1 MGDNMLME
9 FTLLF
14 LLAGVP
20 YYVLFEKTNILGKEK
35 IFYLS
40 GLLVICGILLRNESA
55 LTVSEPFIV
64 VALLASL
71 YSLYKANKT
80 YNLYKLAYYILFFN
94 APMLIM
100 FGTKESTLYGVSV
113 LLTLVGI
120 FMMGKYYER
129 NYGSAN
135 YRSITGITLVTP
147 YAGLMLTIYLT
158 ALALYPPFP
167 NSLMFLNGIL
177 NSELSNLWY
186 IAVVIIFFGNFLIAV
201 RVMAKTVFGKPN
213 TNVHYIDLGPRE
225 KWLHITMFI
234 ILLVL
239 SAIGLKE
246 LLA

>member
-1 MGDNMLME
+1 MLID
-9 FTLLF
+9 FILLLLF
-14 LLAGVP
+14 AGIP
-20 YYVLFEKTNILGKEK
+20 YYLFFEKTKILGKEK

-40 GLLVICGILLRNESA
+40 SLLVIGGMVLSNQLSHTASMEFAI
-55 LTVSEPFIV
+55 
-64 VALLASL
+64 VALIASL
-71 YSLYKANKT
+71 FSLYKANKT
-80 YNLYKLAYYILFFN
+80 TNLYKLSYYILFFN

-100 FGTKESTLYGVSV
+100 FGVKESTLYGVSL
-113 LLTLVGI
+113 LLTLLGI
-120 FMMGKYYER
+120 FLIGKYYER

-177 NSELSNLWY
+177 ASDLSTLWY

-213 TNVHYIDLGPRE
+213 TNVHYIDLAPKER
-225 KWLHITMFI
+225 WLHLTMFI

-239 SAIGLKE
+239 SVVGLKE

>member
-1 MGDNMLME
+1 MLLD
-9 FTLLF
+9 FILLLLF
-14 LLAGVP
+14 AGIP
-20 YYVLFEKTNILGKEK
+20 YYLLFEKTNILGKEK

-40 GLLVICGILLRNESA
+40 SLLVICGMILSHQSPQI
-55 LTVSEPFIV
+55 VSTPIAI
-64 VALLASL
+64 VALVASL
-71 YSLYKANKT
+71 FSLYKANKT
-80 YNLYKLAYYILFFN
+80 TNLYKLAYYILFFN

-100 FGTKESTLYGVSV
+100 FQTRESTLYGVS
-113 LLTLVGI
+113 LLLALLGI

-177 NSELSNLWY
+177 NSELSTLWY
-186 IAVVIIFFGNFLIAV
+186 VAVVIIFFGNFLIAV

-213 TNVHYIDLGPRE
+213 TNVHYIDLAPKERG
-225 KWLHITMFI
+225 LHLTMFI

-239 SAIGLKE
+239 SIVGLKE

>member
-1 MGDNMLME
+1 MLID
-9 FTLLF
+9 FILLLLF
-14 LLAGVP
+14 AGIP
-20 YYVLFEKTNILGKEK
+20 YYLFFEKTNILGKEK
-35 IFYLS
+35 IFYFS
-40 GLLVICGILLRNESA
+40 SLLVVFGMIFSHQLPQTASMKFVIIA
-55 LTVSEPFIV
+55 LI
-64 VALLASL
+64 ASL
-71 YSLYKANKT
+71 FSLYKANKT
-80 YNLYKLAYYILFFN
+80 TNLYKLAYYILFFN

-100 FGTKESTLYGVSV
+100 FQTKESSLYGVS
-113 LLTLVGI
+113 LLITLLGI
-120 FMMGKYYER
+120 FLMGKYYER

-177 NSELSNLWY
+177 ASELSTLWY
-186 IAVVIIFFGNFLIAV
+186 ITVVIIFFGNFLIAV

-213 TNVHYIDLGPRE
+213 TNVHYIDLAPKER
-225 KWLHITMFI
+225 WLHLTIFI

-239 SAIGLKE
+239 SVVGFKE

>member
-1 MGDNMLME
+1 MLID
-9 FTLLF
+9 FILLF
-14 LLAGVP
+14 LFAGVP
-20 YYVLFEKTNILGKEK
+20 YYVFFEKTRILGKEK

-40 GLLVICGILLRNESA
+40 AFLLICGIILSHLSPQTA
-55 LTVSEPFIV
+55 STPIAV
-64 VALLASL
+64 VALIASL
-71 YSLYKANKT
+71 FSLYKAKKT
-80 YNLYKLAYYILFFN
+80 TNLYKLAYYILFFN

-100 FGTKESTLYGVSV
+100 FKTRESTLYGVS
-113 LLTLVGI
+113 LLITLLGI

-177 NSELSNLWY
+177 AADLSVLWY
-186 IAVVIIFFGNFLIAV
+186 ITVVIIFFGNFLIAV

-213 TNVHYIDLGPRE
+213 TNVHYIDLAPKER
-225 KWLHITMFI
+225 WLHLTIFI

-239 SAIGLKE
+239 SLVGLEE

>member
-1 MGDNMLME
+1 MLIN
-9 FTLLF
+9 FILLLLF
-14 LLAGVP
+14 AGIP
-20 YYVLFEKTNILGKEK
+20 YYLFFEKTKILNKEK

-40 GLLVICGILLRNESA
+40 SLLVIGGMIFSHQVLQTASM
-55 LTVSEPFIV
+55 PFAI
-64 VALLASL
+64 VALIASL
-71 YSLYKANKT
+71 ISLYKANKT
-80 YNLYKLAYYILFFN
+80 TNLYKLAYYILFFN

-100 FGTKESTLYGVSV
+100 FQAKESTLYGVS
-113 LLTLVGI
+113 LLITLLGI

-177 NSELSNLWY
+177 AAELSTLWY
-186 IAVVIIFFGNFLIAV
+186 ITVVIIFFGNFLIAV

-213 TNVHYIDLGPRE
+213 TNVHYIDLAPKER
-225 KWLHITMFI
+225 WLHLTIFI

-239 SAIGLKE
+239 SIVGLKE

>member
-1 MGDNMLME
+1 MSIDLI
-9 FTLLF
+9 LLF
-14 LLAGVP
+14 LFAGVP
-20 YYVLFEKTNILGKEK
+20 YYVFFEKTRILGKEK

-40 GLLVICGILLRNESA
+40 SLLVICGMILSHQSPHTA
-55 LTVSEPFIV
+55 STPIAV
-64 VALLASL
+64 VALIASL
-71 YSLYKANKT
+71 FSLYKAKKT
-80 YNLYKLAYYILFFN
+80 TNLYKLAYYILFFN

-100 FGTKESTLYGVSV
+100 FQTRESTLYGVS
-113 LLTLVGI
+113 LLITLLGI

-177 NSELSNLWY
+177 ASELGVLWY
-186 IAVVIIFFGNFLIAV
+186 ITVVIIFFGNFLIAV

-213 TNVHYIDLGPRE
+213 TNVHYIDLGPKER
-225 KWLHITMFI
+225 WLHLTMFI

-239 SAIGLKE
+239 SVIGLEE

>member
-1 MGDNMLME
+1 MSID
-9 FTLLF
+9 FILLF
-14 LLAGVP
+14 LFAGVP
-20 YYVLFEKTNILGKEK
+20 YYVFFEKTRILGKEK

-40 GLLVICGILLRNESA
+40 SLLVICGMILSHQSPHTA
-55 LTVSEPFIV
+55 STPIAV
-64 VALLASL
+64 VALIASL
-71 YSLYKANKT
+71 FSLYKAKKT
-80 YNLYKLAYYILFFN
+80 TNLYKLAYYILFFN

-100 FGTKESTLYGVSV
+100 FQTRESILYGVS
-113 LLTLVGI
+113 LLITLLGI

-158 ALALYPPFP
+158 ALALYPPFL

-177 NSELSNLWY
+177 ASELGVLWY
-186 IAVVIIFFGNFLIAV
+186 ITVVIIFFGNFLIAV

-213 TNVHYIDLGPRE
+213 TNVHYIDLGPKER
-225 KWLHITMFI
+225 WLHLTMFI

-239 SAIGLKE
+239 SVIGLEE

>member
-1 MGDNMLME
+1 ML
-9 FTLLF
+9 TDLILLLLF
-14 LLAGVP
+14 AGIP
-20 YYVLFEKTNILGKEK
+20 YYLFFEKTNILGKEK

-40 GLLVICGILLRNESA
+40 SLLVIGGMILSHQ
-55 LTVSEPFIV
+55 LTHTASTPIAI
-64 VALLASL
+64 VALIASL
-71 YSLYKANKT
+71 FSLYKANKT
-80 YNLYKLAYYILFFN
+80 TNLYKLAYYILFFN
-94 APMLIM
+94 APILIM
-100 FGTKESTLYGVSV
+100 AQTRESTLYGVS
-113 LLTLVGI
+113 LLVTLFGI

-177 NSELSNLWY
+177 ATELNALWY
-186 IAVVIIFFGNFLIAV
+186 ITVVIIFFGNFLIAV

-213 TNVHYIDLGPRE
+213 TNVHYIDLAPTER
-225 KWLHITMFI
+225 WFHLTMFI
-234 ILLVL
+234 LLLVL
-239 SAIGLKE
+239 SIVGLKE

>member
-1 MGDNMLME
+1 MLME
-9 FTLLF
+9 IILLF
-14 LLAGVP
+14 LLAGIP
-20 YYVLFEKTNILGKEK
+20 YYIIFEKTNILGKEK
-35 IFYLS
+35 VFYLS
-40 GLLVICGILLRNESA
+40 ALLVIGGLVLLNESSQ
-55 LTVSEPFIV
+55 TVSMPIII
-64 VALLASL
+64 VALVVSL
-71 YSLYKANKT
+71 YSHYKAIKT

-100 FGTKESTLYGVSV
+100 FGAKESALYGVSL

-120 FMMGKYYER
+120 FLMGKYYER

-147 YAGLMLTIYLT
+147 YAGLMMTIYLT

-177 NSELSNLWY
+177 NAELNTLWY

-213 TNVHYIDLGPRE
+213 TNVHYIDLGPKER
-225 KWLHITMFI
+225 WLHLTMFI

-239 SAIGLKE
+239 SVVGLKE

>member
-1 MGDNMLME
+1 MLIN
-9 FTLLF
+9 FILLLLF
-14 LLAGVP
+14 AGIP
-20 YYVLFEKTNILGKEK
+20 YYLFFEKTKILNKEK

-40 GLLVICGILLRNESA
+40 SLLVIGGMIFSHQVPQTA
-55 LTVSEPFIV
+55 SMPFAI
-64 VALLASL
+64 VALIASL
-71 YSLYKANKT
+71 ISLYKANKT
-80 YNLYKLAYYILFFN
+80 TNLYKLAYYILFFN

-100 FGTKESTLYGVSV
+100 FQARESTLYGVS
-113 LLTLVGI
+113 LLITLLGI
-120 FMMGKYYER
+120 FMIGKYYER

-177 NSELSNLWY
+177 ASELSTLWY
-186 IAVVIIFFGNFLIAV
+186 ITVVIIFFGNFLIAV

-213 TNVHYIDLGPRE
+213 TNVHYIDLGPKER
-225 KWLHITMFI
+225 WLHLTIFI
-234 ILLVL
+234 LLLVL
-239 SAIGLKE
+239 SVVGLKE

>member
-1 MGDNMLME
+1 MLME
-9 FTLLF
+9 FILLF

-40 GLLVICGILLRNESA
+40 AFLVIGGLVLSNESSQ
-55 LTVSEPFIV
+55 TVSMPIII
-64 VALLASL
+64 VALIASL
-71 YSLYKANKT
+71 FSLYKANKT
-80 YNLYKLAYYILFFN
+80 TNLYKLAYYILFFN

-100 FGTKESTLYGVSV
+100 FGAKESTLYGIS
-113 LLTLVGI
+113 LLIALLGI
-120 FMMGKYYER
+120 FLIGKYYER

-147 YAGLMLTIYLT
+147 YAGLILTSYLT

-167 NSLMFLNGIL
+167 NSLMFLSGIL
-177 NSELSNLWY
+177 NSELSTLWY

-213 TNVHYIDLGPRE
+213 TNVHYIDLAPKE
-225 KWLHITMFI
+225 KWLHLSMFI

-239 SAIGLKE
+239 SAVGLKE

>member
-1 MGDNMLME
+1 MLID
-9 FTLLF
+9 FILLLLF
-14 LLAGVP
+14 AGIP
-20 YYVLFEKTNILGKEK
+20 YYLFFEKTNILGKEK

-40 GLLVICGILLRNESA
+40 SLLVIAGMILSHQSLQTASTPIA
-55 LTVSEPFIV
+55 I
-64 VALLASL
+64 VALVASL
-71 YSLYKANKT
+71 FSLYKANKT
-80 YNLYKLAYYILFFN
+80 TNLYKLAYYILFFN
-94 APMLIM
+94 APVLIM
-100 FGTKESTLYGVSV
+100 FQPKESTLYGVS
-113 LLTLVGI
+113 LLLALLGI

-177 NSELSNLWY
+177 NSELSTLWY
-186 IAVVIIFFGNFLIAV
+186 MAVVIIFFGNFLIAV

-213 TNVHYIDLGPRE
+213 TNVHYIDLAPKER
-225 KWLHITMFI
+225 WLHLTMFI

-239 SAIGLKE
+239 SVVGLKE

>member
-1 MGDNMLME
+1 MLIN
-9 FTLLF
+9 FILLLLF
-14 LLAGVP
+14 AGIP
-20 YYVLFEKTNILGKEK
+20 YYLFFEKTKILNKEK

-40 GLLVICGILLRNESA
+40 SLLVIGGMIFSHQVPQTA
-55 LTVSEPFIV
+55 SMPFAI
-64 VALLASL
+64 VALIASL
-71 YSLYKANKT
+71 ISLYKANKT
-80 YNLYKLAYYILFFN
+80 TNLYKLAYYILFFN

-100 FGTKESTLYGVSV
+100 FQAKESTLYGVS
-113 LLTLVGI
+113 LLITLLGI

-177 NSELSNLWY
+177 TSELSTLWY
-186 IAVVIIFFGNFLIAV
+186 ITVVIIFFGNFLIAV

-213 TNVHYIDLGPRE
+213 TNVHYIDLGPKER
-225 KWLHITMFI
+225 WLHLTIFI
-234 ILLVL
+234 LLLVL
-239 SAIGLKE
+239 SVVGLKE

>member
-1 MGDNMLME
+1 MLIN
-9 FTLLF
+9 FILLLLF
-14 LLAGVP
+14 AGIP
-20 YYVLFEKTNILGKEK
+20 YYLFFEKTNILGKEK

-40 GLLVICGILLRNESA
+40 SLLVIGGMIFSHQVPQTA
-55 LTVSEPFIV
+55 SMPFAI
-64 VALLASL
+64 VALIASL
-71 YSLYKANKT
+71 FSLYKANKT
-80 YNLYKLAYYILFFN
+80 TNLYKLAYYILFFN

-100 FGTKESTLYGVSV
+100 FQAKESTLYGVS
-113 LLTLVGI
+113 LLITLLGI
-120 FMMGKYYER
+120 FLIGKYYER

-177 NSELSNLWY
+177 AAELSTLWY
-186 IAVVIIFFGNFLIAV
+186 ITVVIIFFGNFLIAV

-213 TNVHYIDLGPRE
+213 TNVHYIDLAPKER
-225 KWLHITMFI
+225 WLHLTIFI

-239 SAIGLKE
+239 SVVGLKE

>member
-1 MGDNMLME
+1 MLIDLILL
-9 FTLLF
+9 LLF
-14 LLAGVP
+14 AGIP
-20 YYVLFEKTNILGKEK
+20 YYLFFEKTNILGKEK

-40 GLLVICGILLRNESA
+40 SLLVIGGMILSHQ
-55 LTVSEPFIV
+55 LTHTASTPIAI
-64 VALLASL
+64 VALIASL
-71 YSLYKANKT
+71 FSLYKANKT
-80 YNLYKLAYYILFFN
+80 TNLYKLAFYILFFN
-94 APMLIM
+94 APILIM
-100 FGTKESTLYGVSV
+100 AQTRESTLYGVS
-113 LLTLVGI
+113 LLVTLFGI

-177 NSELSNLWY
+177 ASELGVLWY
-186 IAVVIIFFGNFLIAV
+186 ITVVIIFFGNFLIAV

-213 TNVHYIDLGPRE
+213 TNVHYIDLGPKER
-225 KWLHITMFI
+225 WLHLTMFI

-239 SAIGLKE
+239 SVIGLEE

>member
-1 MGDNMLME
+1 MLME
-9 FTLLF
+9 FILLF

-40 GLLVICGILLRNESA
+40 AFLVIGGLVLSNESSQ
-55 LTVSEPFIV
+55 TVSMPIIS
-64 VALLASL
+64 VALLASMF
-71 YSLYKANKT
+71 SLYKANKT

-94 APMLIM
+94 APMLII
-100 FGTKESTLYGVSV
+100 FRAKESALYGTS
-113 LLTLVGI
+113 LLLALLGI
-120 FMMGKYYER
+120 FLIGKYYER

-177 NSELSNLWY
+177 NSELSTLWY

-213 TNVHYIDLGPRE
+213 TNVHYIDLGPKER
-225 KWLHITMFI
+225 WLHLIMFI
-234 ILLVL
+234 TLLVL
-239 SAIGLKE
+239 SAVGLKE

>member
-1 MGDNMLME
+1 MSIDLI
-9 FTLLF
+9 LLF
-14 LLAGVP
+14 LFAGVP
-20 YYVLFEKTNILGKEK
+20 YYVFFEKTKILGKEK

-40 GLLVICGILLRNESA
+40 SLLVICGMILSHQSPQIASTPITVIA
-55 LTVSEPFIV
+55 LI
-64 VALLASL
+64 ASL
-71 YSLYKANKT
+71 FSLYKAKKT
-80 YNLYKLAYYILFFN
+80 TNLYKLAYYILFFN

-100 FGTKESTLYGVSV
+100 FQTRESTLYGVS
-113 LLTLVGI
+113 LLITLFGI

-177 NSELSNLWY
+177 ASELGVLWY
-186 IAVVIIFFGNFLIAV
+186 ITVVIIFFGNFLIAV

-213 TNVHYIDLGPRE
+213 TNVHYIDLAPKER
-225 KWLHITMFI
+225 WLHLTMFI

-239 SAIGLKE
+239 SVVGLEE
-246 LLA
+246 LLT